1 MLILEL
7 ESIQSFKIDMFW
19 KAEKTEKDVQS
30 FPIGFLYSKYE
41 KNCQM
46 CKNGC
51 FSEKNQ
57 KTPSNFIF
65 YPKVCY
71 HLSRYSPGNLK
82 KLGRVVLYKVI
93 EKMACTAHS

>member
-1 MLILEL
+1 
-7 ESIQSFKIDMFW
+7 
-19 KAEKTEKDVQS
+19 
-30 FPIGFLYSKYE
+30 
-41 KNCQM
+41 M
-46 CKNGC
+46 CKNGE

-71 HLSRYSPGNLK
+71 HLPRYSPGNLK

-93 EKMACTAHS
+93 EKNGLYCPLLVIAKEYISNNHLWLLDEMSFSLTVRRV